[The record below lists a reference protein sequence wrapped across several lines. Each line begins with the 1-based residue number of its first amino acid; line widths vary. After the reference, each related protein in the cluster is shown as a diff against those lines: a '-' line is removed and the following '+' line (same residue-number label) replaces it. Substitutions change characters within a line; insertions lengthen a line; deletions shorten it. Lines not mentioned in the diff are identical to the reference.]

1 MVESLDSSRQ
11 ASLALQGAAVL
22 VVAAAAAAL
31 GLPEVG
37 PGDGA
42 ALALLAAA
50 GLVAALHRPFGQR
63 GAAAGVA
70 PLPLVAA
77 AWGAA
82 AAGLAGG
89 LLVVLADAVRALVA
103 RRRPLAPPAT
113 WLPWATAAAAARTVL
128 ATVAAALAA
137 GAFGGRWDES
147 SLVATHPIAAGT
159 LAYLLVALLA
169 TAGER
174 AWRRAGRAF
183 AWQLLVPPRTV
194 AARAVEAAAWAF
206 GAALVTAPR
215 PAALVA
221 VCGAA
226 LFAAEAARQAAAA
239 AALAERL
246 GELGRV
252 HGAGQRMVGGPT
264 EIGSVVERI
273 RAECANVVPF
283 HWFQLELLGGDG
295 AAASWWAGPDGQLAG
310 GTASPDPHPPVLP
323 GIHRRGDWQRVER
336 LLDGPD
342 GEVARLTL
350 WCDPRRL
357 EAQDLALFEALLPQ
371 MATSIRQALLDREAR
386 EDRLTGAAV
395 RRVLEK
401 RLFDAFRRAVD
412 EGSSLAV
419 VMVDVDRFKPI
430 NDRHGHAAGD
440 RALAAV
446 GAVLAQHKRTRD
458 LLARYGGEEFTLLLE
473 DTDGAT
479 ALAVAE
485 RLRRAVE
492 ALDLDLD
499 GVALPL
505 TVSAGVAAF
514 PELHVKTPSE
524 LLLLA
529 DGALYEAKA
538 RGRNRC
544 LLDLGRARYRGP
556 SGEIV
561 SSDEAAPEP
570 APPRIFA

>member
-1 MVESLDSSRQ
+1 MAHDALDPSRQ
-11 ASLALQGAAVL
+11 ASLALQGVAALALAAVAL
-22 VVAAAAAAL
+22 AVPLGAAGPPAELAALAAL
-31 GLPEVG
+31 GLV
-37 PGDGA
+37 
-42 ALALLAAA
+42 A
-50 GLVAALHRPFGQR
+50 GFHRPLGQR

-70 PLPLVAA
+70 AWPLVAA
-77 AWGAA
+77 GWGVA
-82 AAGLAGG
+82 AAGAVGAASV
-89 LLVVLADAVRALVA
+89 LVGDGVRALLA
-103 RRRPLAPPAT
+103 RRLPLSPPAH
-113 WLPWATAAAAARTVL
+113 WLPWATAAAAARTALGV
-128 ATVAAALAA
+128 VAAGLAASAAGGRWGAAHSIAA
-137 GAFGGRWDES
+137 GAG
-147 SLVATHPIAAGT
+147 
-159 LAYLLVALLA
+159 AYLVVALLA

-174 AWRRAGRAF
+174 SWRRAGRAF
-183 AWQLLVPPRTV
+183 SWRLVVPPRV
-194 AARAVEAAAWAF
+194 AASRAVEAAAWAV
-206 GAALVTAPR
+206 G
-215 PAALVA
+215 AALVA
-221 VCGAA
+221 VPRPVGLGVLAA
-226 LFAAEAARQAAAA
+226 LAVLAAEAGRQSAAAA
-239 AALAERL
+239 GLAERL

-252 HGAGQRMVGGPT
+252 HGAGQRMVGGPP
-264 EIGSVVERI
+264 ELGSVVERI

-283 HWFQLELLGGDG
+283 HWFQIELLAGDG
-295 AAASWWAGPDGQLAG
+295 EEARSWWAGPEGVLAE
-310 GTASPDPHPPVLP
+310 GTAVPDRNPPMLP
-323 GIHRRGDWQRVER
+323 GIHRRGEWRVVER
-336 LLDGPD
+336 LLAGPE
-342 GEVARLTL
+342 GAVARLVL

-357 EAQDLALFEALLPQ
+357 ETQDLALFEALLPQ

-412 EGSSLAV
+412 EGRSLAV

-446 GAVLAQHKRTRD
+446 AAVLAQHKRTHD

-473 DTDGAT
+473 DADGAT

-485 RLRRAVE
+485 RLRRAVAE
-492 ALDLDLD
+492 IDLEID
-499 GVALPL
+499 GATIPL

-529 DGALYEAKA
+529 DGALYEAKN

-556 SGEIV
+556 DGEV
-561 SSDEAAPEP
+561 LTSTEPAPEP
-570 APPRIFA
+570 VPPRIFA